1 MNSIKVSSLIRTVT
15 VGYGIAPYQ
24 PFASFST
31 SRFKIPEGR
40 GLLPP
45 VGNCTLPRRIM
56 LYFSHFNHNTKGCC
70 VQEENVKFVKK
81 LFFKKFEKCC

>member
-24 PFASFST
+24 PFASFNT

-45 VGNCTLPRRIM
+45 VGNCTLP
-56 LYFSHFNHNTKGCC
+56 
-70 VQEENVKFVKK
+70 
-81 LFFKKFEKCC
+81 

>member
-45 VGNCTLPRRIM
+45 VGNCTLPRRIT